1 MKKTIILAVVTAA
14 FVLAAAGLLIVPDN
28 RLVAG
33 SPGPVVPEVMRDPDN
48 KTLKAIDKGLTYL
61 VNTQRSDG
69 SWLGSGGMGSYP
81 TVMTSLAGLALLASG
96 STPQSG
102 PYYTNVRRAM
112 EYVLMIAERYGKND
126 GMIAGEGQEMRS
138 MYGHGFAMLFLA
150 ECYGMETN
158 KELQERLKKA
168 LSKGVNLTIKAQSK
182 IKTNFP
188 KPYDQAGGWI
198 YTPDGGGDEGSVTVT
213 QLQALRACRNI
224 GIKVPDEVIFKAVAY
239 LKYCQNKDGGI
250 CYSANSR
257 GGSTIAISS
266 AAIACFYAAG
276 RYDAPK
282 GGKEGDFETKMVAD
296 LVKYC
301 LANVRVDQSS
311 GGHDFYT
318 MFYLSQALYQRGGK
332 DWESHYAKVRKKLL
346 SLQAADGSWMGDSV
360 GTTYGTAM
368 ACVILQL
375 PYGYLPIYQR

>member
-1 MKKTIILAVVTAA
+1 MKKTLILAT
-14 FVLAAAGLLIVPDN
+14 AAAGFIASATCLLIVPDS

-33 SPGPVVPEVMRDPDN
+33 PPGPVVPEIMRDPNN

-61 VNTQRSDG
+61 VNVQRSDG
-69 SWLGSGGMGSYP
+69 GWLDGGGTGAYP

-112 EYVLMIAERYGKND
+112 EYVLMTAERYGKND

-158 KELQERLKKA
+158 KELQERLKKVLDKA
-168 LSKGVNLTIKAQSK
+168 VNLTIKAQSQV
-182 IKTNFP
+182 KTSFP

-198 YTPDGGGDEGSVTVT
+198 YTPDGKSDEGSVTVT

-224 GIKVPDEVIFKAVAY
+224 GIKVPDEVIYKAVAY

-250 CYSANSR
+250 SYSASSR
-257 GGSTIAISS
+257 GSSRPAISA

-276 RYDAPK
+276 RYDKAK
-282 GGKEGDFETKMVAD
+282 GGKEGDMETKMVED

-301 LANVRVDQSS
+301 LSANKVGANS
-311 GGHDFYT
+311 GHDYYT
-318 MFYLSQALYQRGGK
+318 MFYMSQALYQRGGK
-332 DWESHYAKVRKKLL
+332 DWDDYYTQLKKKLL
-346 SLQAADGSWMGDSV
+346 SSQNADGSWMGDMAGMV
-360 GTTYGTAM
+360 YGTSM
-368 ACVILQL
+368 SCIMLQL
-375 PYGYLPIYQR
+375 PYGYLPVYQR